1 MARARNQY
9 DEAERLARR
18 SLSIIEKRWGP
29 QDPYAAYALQEL
41 AEALIARGELK
52 EVEPMLLP
60 SPKRFS
66 KRMRGRN
73 TRTSLATTRIR
84 ASYHLEKREYA
95 KARELAQRTL
105 QAFEKTSGAAFGKT
119 WDVLGQ
125 AEEGLKNFER
135 AEELLRRGAAVR
147 EKLLGEDH
155 PDVFESLDHL
165 AKVEGEL
172 GKQAEADALA
182 KRAMGLREAGGGTAS
197 GVETPQSR
205 EAHPRNR

>member
-1 MARARNQY
+1 M
-9 DEAERLARR
+9 
-18 SLSIIEKRWGP
+18 P
-29 QDPYAAYALQEL
+29 
-41 AEALIARGELK
+41 
-52 EVEPMLLP
+52 
-60 SPKRFS
+60 
-66 KRMRGRN
+66 
-73 TRTSLATTRIR
+73 
-84 ASYHLEKREYA
+84 
-95 KARELAQRTL
+95 L

-135 AEELLRRGAAVR
+135 AEELLRRGLAVR

-182 KRAMGLREAGGGTAS
+182 KRAMGLREAGGGAS
-197 GVETPQSR
+197 AVRRPVSR
-205 EAHPRNR
+205 SSSEEPVKPGDRPKERHLSCRASRSRCIEGEGRQAESLTYYLGRSARRS